1 MSIPHKS
8 FMLWLVGGRR
18 CGDDTRM
25 LGHSASLAD
34 ESRVVS
40 MLPDRALKPIESH
53 SPITGAQSRHSDVA
67 GISRQLN
74 RKWRQN
80 MKIQK
85 LANAHTKR
93 GSDRVAALRFAQES
107 PRP

>member
-1 MSIPHKS
+1 
-8 FMLWLVGGRR
+8 
-18 CGDDTRM
+18 M

-34 ESRVVS
+34 ESMVVS
-40 MLPDRALKPIESH
+40 LLPDRAVTPIESH

-74 RKWRQN
+74 RNWRQD
-80 MKIQK
+80 MEIQK
-85 LANAHTKR
+85 VANAHTKR
-93 GSDRVAALRFAQES
+93 SSGRVAALRFARES